1 MGSTRALMRNTCAA
15 CAMVLCVVWMAGAQQ
30 PAASEGKTAEQAY
43 KNIQVLQGTPV
54 DIFLPEMRLFEAA
67 LGVDCNYCHLE
78 EDRSKDDREAKQ
90 TARKMITMVREI
102 NKNFDGRTVVTCY
115 TCHRGNVKPVG
126 VTILPSVERTE

>member
-15 CAMVLCVVWMAGAQQ
+15 CAIVLCVVLMAGAQQ
-30 PAASEGKTAEQAY
+30 PAASEGKTAEQMY
-43 KNIQVLQGTPV
+43 KNIQVLRGTPV
-54 DIFLPEMRLFEAA
+54 DVFLPEMRLFEAA

-115 TCHRGNVKPVG
+115 TC
-126 VTILPSVERTE
+126 